1 MRGIRHALSV
11 RPIYKTVDTCA
22 GEFPALTPY
31 HYSSYD
37 AETEVQPSDRTKVVI
52 IGSGVGGGSVARQ
65 LAGSGLRIL
74 ILERG
79 DFLPDEPQNADAEA
93 VFEQLQ
99 DTRVKTILS
108 VNAQGRVREYRLQ
121 LDYRFR
127 VVNAKG
133 QELVGPNEINLSRDI
148 TYDDSTVLAKD
159 LEEGLLWR
167 DMSNDLV
174 NQIIRRL
181 SIIKPKNPGLEE
193 DD

>member
-1 MRGIRHALSV
+1 MRVPFRVFLALILAAIVAGCGFQLRGTLSSNL
-11 RPIYKTVDTCA
+11 PYKTLYISLPETSDVRIWMQRYIKATNQTKIVDSA
-22 GEFPALTPY
+22 
-31 HYSSYD
+31 
-37 AETEVQPSDRTKVVI
+37 K
-52 IGSGVGGGSVARQ
+52 
-65 LAGSGLRIL
+65 
-74 ILERG
+74 
-79 DFLPDEPQNADAEA
+79 DAEA

-121 LDYRFR
+121 LDYKFR
-127 VVNAKG
+127 VVNARG
-133 QELVGPNEINLSRDI
+133 QELVGSNEINLSRDI

-167 DMSNDLV
+167 DMNNDLV

-181 SIIKPKNPGLEE
+181 SIIKPKNPDLEE

>member
-1 MRGIRHALSV
+1 MRVPLRIISALALAAIVAGCGFQLRGTLSSNL
-11 RPIYKTVDTCA
+11 PYKTMFIALPETADVRIWMQRYINATGQTKIVDSA
-22 GEFPALTPY
+22 KE
-31 HYSSYD
+31 
-37 AETEVQPSDRTKVVI
+37 
-52 IGSGVGGGSVARQ
+52 
-65 LAGSGLRIL
+65 
-74 ILERG
+74 
-79 DFLPDEPQNADAEA
+79 ADA
-93 VFEQLQ
+93 VFQQLQ
-99 DTRVKTILS
+99 DSRIKTILS

-121 LDYRFR
+121 LDYKFR

-167 DMSNDLV
+167 DMNNDLV

-181 SIIKPKNPGLEE
+181 SIIKPKNPDLEE